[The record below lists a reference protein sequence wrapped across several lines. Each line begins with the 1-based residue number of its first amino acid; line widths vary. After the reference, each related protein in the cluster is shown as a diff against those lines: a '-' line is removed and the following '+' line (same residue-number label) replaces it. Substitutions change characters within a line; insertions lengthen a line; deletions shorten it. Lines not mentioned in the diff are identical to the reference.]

1 MNLLHLEYFYTVAKE
16 GGYIRA
22 SEKLRIQ
29 QPAISRMVAQLED
42 YFGFKLFER
51 IGRNVRLTEKGQ
63 EVFES
68 CKRIFGEVD
77 QLKMSL
83 GKISGEC
90 KGPLLIASSE
100 AIASH
105 LLPDVL
111 ASFLRDRPKLYP
123 NIYSGPASMLMKK
136 IEEGDIELGLFFHVP
151 EVSEK
156 LVIETKIE
164 LPFRLVIRRDLRKD
178 LNVLNSFIGSREI
191 DDTSTRRFPT
201 IEKMRQK
208 YPDVKIRISSNNLTA
223 HKELVLK
230 GLGVSIL
237 PEFLVGS
244 ELKNKELVDALPGED
259 FRFSLKIL
267 RRKNAILS
275 LGALQ
280 LIEALNIS

>member
-1 MNLLHLEYFYTVAKE
+1 
-16 GGYIRA
+16 
-22 SEKLRIQ
+22 
-29 QPAISRMVAQLED
+29 
-42 YFGFKLFER
+42 
-51 IGRNVRLTEKGQ
+51 
-63 EVFES
+63 
-68 CKRIFGEVD
+68 
-77 QLKMSL
+77 
-83 GKISGEC
+83 
-90 KGPLLIASSE
+90 
-100 AIASH
+100 
-105 LLPDVL
+105 
-111 ASFLRDRPKLYP
+111 
-123 NIYSGPASMLMKK
+123 MLMKK